1 MFPLKLFLIFFFLFF
16 FEIDHITLDPDPNWT
31 KIQDP
36 DPKFNLFVM
45 SQQHWAVGQRSA
57 AAAHVQPRGAGV
69 QVWRVRGSLHITTLP
84 VQTFSQVGKIGG
96 FPMRDSVPHTLPVP
110 V

>member
-36 DPKFNLFVM
+36 DPKFICNV
-45 SQQHWAVGQRSA
+45 S
-57 AAAHVQPRGAGV
+57 
-69 QVWRVRGSLHITTLP
+69 TTLGCRTAERCGSTCSATGRRSTGVESAGQP
-84 VQTFSQVGKIGG
+84 SHHLSTCTDIQSGGQNRGFS
-96 FPMRDSVPHTLPVP
+96 HA
-110 V
+110 